1 MAVRCS
7 MILYCMMLYD
17 AVWCFMMLY
26 DAVWCCMMLH
36 QYLYDAVWCC
46 ISICM
51 MLYDAV
57 WCCISICMMLYQY
70 LYDAVWCCMMLYDA
84 VWCCIS
90 ICMMLYDAVWCCI
103 SICMMLY
110 QYLYDA
116 VSVSVWVSYPH
127 WAVGF
132 WPPCPKCHALN
143 AMLEG
148 TSAKTTKQVSHGLTV
163 GAHESI
169 HQENRESQEQNSCC
183 SCLQRVLNAI
193 TYEQMTKQYDTIR
206 YILQIITT

>member
-1 MAVRCS
+1 MGLHSGIDLMAAKWHSIRARFMEQNS
-7 MILYCMMLYD
+7 EPFILSGSFEIFTLWLIQIHLDSSWLFWNRLQQQHGCTLLYD
-17 AVWCFMMLY
+17 TV
-26 DAVWCCMMLH
+26 
-36 QYLYDAVWCC
+36 
-46 ISICM
+46 
-51 MLYDAV
+51 
-57 WCCISICMMLYQY
+57 

-90 ICMMLYDAVWCCI
+90 ICMK
-103 SICMMLY
+103 LY

-116 VSVSVWVSYPH
+116 VSASVWVSYPH

-169 HQENRESQEQNSCC
+169 HQEDRESQEQNSCC